1 MTGGRTMPKWATVV
15 VALAVVGAAC
25 SGATEPTESLAPPA
39 FVDDSQVAG
48 VVHAYIGDWKYF
60 EGGGVAAFDCSG
72 DELPELFFAGGEG
85 AAVLY
90 RNVSEA
96 GGPLAFTE
104 LEGTGLELDAVTGA
118 YPIDI
123 DSDGIADLVVLRL
136 GENVVFRGTGGCG
149 FERANELWNI
159 DGGDV
164 WTAAFS
170 ATWEPEAI
178 MPTLAFGNYLDADA
192 LTEDVD
198 LCSANVLLRPDRAT
212 YAPPV
217 TLGPGWCTL
226 SVLFS
231 DWDRNGTAD
240 LRVTNDRQYN
250 TDGEEVLWQID
261 ANQPPIA
268 YARDEGW
275 KLLRIWGMGIASHD
289 ITGDSYPDVYL
300 TNQGDSKLQTLAEGP
315 DQPRYEDIAIRRGA
329 TVHKPYVGD
338 QTLPSTGWHAEFDD
352 VNNDGFID
360 LYVAKGNVDAMP
372 SFTDADPNN
381 LLIGQP
387 DGTFLEGAEEAGIV
401 YFDKTRGAALV
412 DLNSDGLLDLVEV
425 NRVENVR
432 LWRNVGSGTADS
444 PAPMGNWIEV
454 SLAAGDVNSAG
465 VGSWI
470 DVRIGEFTI
479 TREVTI
485 GGGHASG
492 ELGAHHFGIGPS
504 SSAEVRVTW
513 PDGSSTDWIPATAG
527 EQLTVSRAS

>member
-1 MTGGRTMPKWATVV
+1 MRKWVSIFA
-15 VALAVVGAAC
+15 VAVLAVVSAAC
-25 SGATEPTESLAPPA
+25 SGATAPTESLAPPA
-39 FVDDSQVAG
+39 FVDETQAAG
-48 VVHAYIGDWKYF
+48 IVHAYTGDWRYF

-72 DELPELFFAGGEG
+72 DDRPELFFAGGEG
-85 AAVLY
+85 PAALY
-90 RNVSEA
+90 GNASEP
-96 GGPLAFTE
+96 GGPLQFSV

-123 DSDGIADLVVLRL
+123 DSDAVTDLVVLRL
-136 GENVVFRGTGGCG
+136 GENVVFRGTGGCS

-159 DGGDV
+159 DGGNV
-164 WTAAFS
+164 WTAGFS

-178 MPTLAFGNYLDADA
+178 LPTLAFGNYLNADA
-192 LTEDVD
+192 LTDDVD
-198 LCSANVLLRPDRAT
+198 LCSANVLLAPDGAI
-212 YAPPV
+212 YSPPV

-250 TDGEEVLWQID
+250 TDGEEVLWRID
-261 ANQPPIA
+261 GNLAPNP
-268 YARDEGW
+268 YTRDEGW

-289 ITGDSYPDVYL
+289 ITGDSLPEVFL
-300 TNQGDSKLQTLAEGP
+300 TNQGDSKLQTLTDGP
-315 DQPRYEDIAIRRGA
+315 DQPTYEDIAIRRGA

-372 SFTDADPNN
+372 TFTDADPNN

-387 DGTFLEGAEEAGIV
+387 DGTFVEGGDAAGIV
-401 YFDKTRGAALV
+401 YFDKTRGAAVV
-412 DLNSDGLLDLVEV
+412 DLNADGLLDLVEV
-425 NRVENVR
+425 NRIENVR
-432 LWRNVGSGTADS
+432 LWRNVGSGTREK
-444 PAPMGNWIEV
+444 PAPMGNWIDV
-454 SLAAGDVNSAG
+454 SLAAGEVNHAG

-470 DVRIGEFTI
+470 DVRIGDFII
-479 TREVTI
+479 TREVTV

-492 ELGAHHFGIGPS
+492 QLGAHHFGIGPS

-513 PDGSSTDWIPATAG
+513 PDGSMTDWIPAKAG
-527 EQLTVSRAS
+527 ERLTVSGAS